1 MNKRILIAIVAAIF
15 MSVVL
20 YSQDKK
26 TDAKDTKPADTK
38 QKITI
43 YQEVILEDFET
54 TPYTD
59 KNISFNVTSDQEAK
73 VTIRTD
79 LPANEKSKKYL
90 GIKMKSRGGD
100 IFILKPAKEL
110 ILDKYCKSIS
120 FWIYGKKTLGELS
133 FMLQDTKQVNH
144 KMIII
149 PTVDFL
155 GWKQITINLG
165 NKIAQEDDFVNQKK
179 TMKLINIQYRTA
191 GGKERPSDWQYLYL
205 DDITAVV
212 RDRYTDKQSD
222 EW

>member
-1 MNKRILIAIVAAIF
+1 MNKRIAVVILAAIF
-15 MSVVL
+15 MSAVL

-26 TDAKDTKPADTK
+26 TDAKDTK

-43 YQEVILEDFET
+43 YQETILEDFET

-59 KNISFNVTSDQEAK
+59 KNVSFNATSDQEAK

-90 GIKMKSRGGD
+90 GIKMKTRGGD
-100 IFILKPAKEL
+100 IFIFKPAKEL
-110 ILDKYCKSIS
+110 VIDKYCKSIS
-120 FWIYGKKTLGELS
+120 FWVYGKKTLGELS

-144 KMIII
+144 KMVII

-155 GWKQITINLG
+155 GWKQFTINLG
-165 NKIAQEDDFVNQKK
+165 NKVAQEDDFVSQKK
-179 TMKLINIQYRTA
+179 TMKLINIQYRSA
-191 GGKERPSDWQYLYL
+191 GGKEKPWEWQYLYL

>member
-1 MNKRILIAIVAAIF
+1 MNTRIVIALLAAF
-15 MSVVL
+15 CMSAAL

-26 TDAKDTKPADTK
+26 TESKEPK
-38 QKITI
+38 QKITV
-43 YQEVILEDFET
+43 YQEIILEDFET

-73 VTIRTD
+73 VAFRTD
-79 LPANEKSKKYL
+79 LPAIEKSKKYL

-100 IFILKPAKEL
+100 IFIIKPAKEL
-110 ILDKYCKSIS
+110 IIDKYCKSIS

-133 FMLQDTKQVNH
+133 FMIQDTKQVNH
-144 KMIII
+144 KLVII
-149 PTVDFL
+149 PSVDFL
-155 GWKQITINLG
+155 GWRQITINMS
-165 NKIAQEDDFVNQKK
+165 NRVAQEDDFVNQKK
-179 TMKLINIQYRTA
+179 TMKIVNIQFRTA
-191 GGKERPSDWQYLYL
+191 GGKEKPSGWQYLYL

>member
-1 MNKRILIAIVAAIF
+1 MNKRTFIAILAAVFI
-15 MSVVL
+15 SATL
-20 YSQDKK
+20 YSQEKK
-26 TDAKDTKPADTK
+26 SESKEGAEAAGK
-38 QKITI
+38 QKMTV
-43 YQEVILEDFET
+43 YQEIILEDFET

-59 KNISFNVTSDQEAK
+59 KNITFNVTSDQEARLA
-73 VTIRTD
+73 IRTD
-79 LPANEKSKKYL
+79 LPAYEKSKKYL

-100 IFILKPAKEL
+100 IFIIKPAKEI

-133 FMLQDTKQVNH
+133 FMLQDTRQNNH
-144 KMIII
+144 KLIII

-155 GWKQITINLG
+155 GWKQVTINLG
-165 NKIAQEDDFVNQKK
+165 KRIAQEEDFLNQKK

-191 GGKERPSDWQYLYL
+191 SSKERPSAWQFLYL